1 MTCILHKNILNHLT
15 LSRKL
20 KKNAYLC
27 QLLVNADTCKWNITL
42 RLQSPLWLQNLWVTN
57 TVKLWNNN
65 HLSLLVIEVPYLR
78 SVEVGESPHSNNRN
92 GSGLNLESFTTI
104 MSRTG
109 AVLCSKWS
117 LEAIVNSCPVHVIL
131 SANSP
136 LNGVVPRASRFSASA
151 PLLAWACN
159 SSTEAQHSWIS
170 VWQKKLQFQPWC
182 SFQKGSI
189 WFEYRAAYMLRLGI
203 TEAISRMRWPIY
215 RFSSCIS

>member
-1 MTCILHKNILNHLT
+1 MEYHT
-15 LSRKL
+15 SS
-20 KKNAYLC
+20 A
-27 QLLVNADTCKWNITL
+27 IT
-42 RLQSPLWLQNLWVTN
+42 SMITNLWVTN

-65 HLSLLVIEVPYLR
+65 HLSLLVIKVPYLR

-117 LEAIVNSCPVHVIL
+117 LEAIVNSCPVHDIL
-131 SANSP
+131 SVNSP

-151 PLLAWACN
+151 PLLAWARN
-159 SSTEAQHSWIS
+159 SSTEAQHSWIW

-215 RFSSCIS
+215 RFSSCISYYFTLMNLQAKCICINYLKKLMHIRDH